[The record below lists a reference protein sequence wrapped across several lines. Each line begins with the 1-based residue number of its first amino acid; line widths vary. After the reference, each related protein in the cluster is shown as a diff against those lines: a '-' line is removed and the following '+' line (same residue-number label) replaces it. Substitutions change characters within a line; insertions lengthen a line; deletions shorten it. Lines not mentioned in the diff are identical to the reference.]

1 VKRWADIPGDGGSGV
16 VAQVV
21 EHRRAIAAA
30 LAGVRHLVAVASGK
44 GGVGKSTVT
53 MALAQC
59 LVASG
64 KRVAI
69 LDADLNGPC
78 QAAMAGLEGVPW
90 VPGETGVEVPRRADG
105 LGVVSLGSLL
115 PPGEALRFGTVSRGD
130 EQVWRGTRE
139 ATFLGQVLAAV
150 RWGELDALL
159 VDLPPGPERT
169 AQLAGLL
176 GPRAGF
182 VLVTIPSAVAR
193 RVVARSVDALARA
206 GAHTLGYVENMAG
219 YACAGC
225 GEVRPLFPP
234 GEALPLPCLGGIPFD
249 PELAALCDAGWP
261 AGAGAGGPS
270 PAVAAAGEA
279 ARAVIAALDSVEV
292 NR

>member
-1 VKRWADIPGDGGSGV
+1 MKSYADIPGDGGSGV

-21 EHRRAIAAA
+21 EHQQAMAAA
-30 LAGVRHLVAVASGK
+30 LAGVDQIVAIASGK

-53 MALAQC
+53 MALAQA
-59 LVASG
+59 LVAQG
-64 KRVAI
+64 RRVAV

-78 QAAMAGLEGVPW
+78 QAAMAGLEGRPW
-90 VPGETGVEVPRRADG
+90 VPGEKGLEVPRRSDG

-115 PPGEALRFGTVSRGD
+115 PAGEALRFGTVSHGD

-139 ATFLGQVLAAV
+139 MTFLGQVLAGVA
-150 RWGELDALL
+150 WGKLDFLL
-159 VDLPPGPERT
+159 VDLPPGAERT

-176 GPRAGF
+176 GARAAF

-193 RVVARSVDALARA
+193 RVVARSIDALAGSPGR
-206 GAHTLGYVENMAG
+206 LIGYVENMAG
-219 YACAGC
+219 YACGGC

-234 GEALPLPCLGGIPFD
+234 GEPLPLPCLGSIPFD

-261 AGAGAGGPS
+261 AGGGAAS
-270 PAVAAAGEA
+270 PAVAAARATAEA
-279 ARAVIAALDSVEV
+279 LCNTLEV
-292 NR
+292 SR